1 MQKVVLVSGITGG
14 IGQAILNELAYQGDY
29 LVAGLY
35 CKNKEQA
42 QALSEKYNAD
52 ILQADITKYE
62 DIVKCADKII
72 AKYHKIDI
80 LVNNAGISE
89 IKPFTDYSCGEISA
103 IIDIN
108 LKGTMFLTKAVLP
121 YMISQK
127 SGKIINIGSIW
138 GVYGGSCEAPYSAS
152 KAGIIGFTKALS
164 REVGPSNITV
174 NCIAPGF
181 IDTKMNGC
189 IAEEDKK
196 AFLENVSLMK
206 SGTPQDVAH
215 LVKFLCS
222 SQADYITGQVIG
234 IDGGY

>member
-80 LVNNAGISE
+80 LVNNAGCE

-108 LKGTMFLTKAVLP
+108 LKGTMFLTKRSAL
-121 YMISQK
+121 YDK
-127 SGKIINIGSIW
+127 SK
-138 GVYGGSCEAPYSAS
+138 
-152 KAGIIGFTKALS
+152 K
-164 REVGPSNITV
+164 REDN
-174 NCIAPGF
+174 
-181 IDTKMNGC
+181 
-189 IAEEDKK
+189 
-196 AFLENVSLMK
+196 
-206 SGTPQDVAH
+206 
-215 LVKFLCS
+215 
-222 SQADYITGQVIG
+222 
-234 IDGGY
+234 